1 MWWKEYEDVRP
12 DDSLIQE
19 RVEPGN
25 GIVGCEMHG
34 LYGWGERYS
43 HPPTFKRKGVLA
55 YFQSLFSSLFSQDRR

>member
-12 DDSLIQE
+12 DDPLVQE

-34 LYGWGERYS
+34 FYGWGERYAHAPS
-43 HPPTFKRKGVLA
+43 TKRQGIIGYLRALFHKLKG
-55 YFQSLFSSLFSQDRR
+55 D